1 MDTPQSA
8 ILAILKE
15 HAKWQKQLQKRHT
28 PEYLKYK
35 SINLEIIITTI
46 TTLLCRSKL
55 KQEASHHHEQE
66 KDFMVTL
73 QTSTII
79 TSSYSTDSALEEDT
93 VEVDRLELDE
103 EVDNP
108 ITFVNAATDSTVES
122 GKPLL
127 FMYDCET
134 TGGSHLWDH
143 IMEVGSVVLVPDG
156 VSITTTEFS
165 SVFHTS
171 QHITRQGK
179 LISCKF
185 ILMVVNIV
193 SEKCGITGVTFS
205 TSLPLPQCLR
215 TLSSGL
221 KPV

>member
-1 MDTPQSA
+1 MGVDTPQSA

-15 HAKWQKQLQKRHT
+15 HAKWQKQLQTRHT

-35 SINLEIIITTI
+35 SINLEIIIATI
-46 TTLLCRSKL
+46 TTLRFRSKL
-55 KQEASHHHEQE
+55 KQEASHRHEQE

-73 QTSTII
+73 QTSGII

-93 VEVDRLELDE
+93 VEVERLEPDE
-103 EVDNP
+103 ELDD
-108 ITFVNAATDSTVES
+108 TFVNAATDSTVES

-134 TGGSHLWDH
+134 TGGSHLQDH

-165 SVFHTS
+165 SLCHTS
-171 QHITRQGK
+171 QHIARQGK

-185 ILMVVNIV
+185 ILMIVNIV
-193 SEKCGITGVTFS
+193 SEKCGITGRDLFNQPAFTTIF
-205 TSLPLPQCLR
+205 
-215 TLSSGL
+215 
-221 KPV
+221 KYPVD

>member
-1 MDTPQSA
+1 MVICLWSMGVDTPQSA

-46 TTLLCRSKL
+46 TTLRFRSKL
-55 KQEASHHHEQE
+55 KQEASHRHEQE

-73 QTSTII
+73 QTSGII

-93 VEVDRLELDE
+93 VEVERLEPDE
-103 EVDNP
+103 ELDD
-108 ITFVNAATDSTVES
+108 TFINAATDSTVES

-134 TGGSHLWDH
+134 TGGSHLGRVSC
-143 IMEVGSVVLVPDG
+143 IGS
-156 VSITTTEFS
+156 
-165 SVFHTS
+165 
-171 QHITRQGK
+171 RW
-179 LISCKF
+179 
-185 ILMVVNIV
+185 
-193 SEKCGITGVTFS
+193 GIHYHY
-205 TSLPLPQCLR
+205 
-215 TLSSGL
+215 
-221 KPV
+221 

>member
-15 HAKWQKQLQKRHT
+15 HAKWQKQLQTRHT

-35 SINLEIIITTI
+35 SINLEIIIATI
-46 TTLLCRSKL
+46 TTLRFRSKL
-55 KQEASHHHEQE
+55 KQEASHRHEQE

-73 QTSTII
+73 QTSGII

-93 VEVDRLELDE
+93 VEVERLEPDE
-103 EVDNP
+103 ELDD
-108 ITFVNAATDSTVES
+108 TFVNAATDSTVES

-134 TGGSHLWDH
+134 TGGSHLRDH

-165 SVFHTS
+165 SLCHTS
-171 QHITRQGK
+171 QHIARQGK

-185 ILMVVNIV
+185 ILMIVNIV
-193 SEKCGITGVTFS
+193 SEKCGITGRDLFNQPAFTTIF
-205 TSLPLPQCLR
+205 
-215 TLSSGL
+215 
-221 KPV
+221 KYPVD